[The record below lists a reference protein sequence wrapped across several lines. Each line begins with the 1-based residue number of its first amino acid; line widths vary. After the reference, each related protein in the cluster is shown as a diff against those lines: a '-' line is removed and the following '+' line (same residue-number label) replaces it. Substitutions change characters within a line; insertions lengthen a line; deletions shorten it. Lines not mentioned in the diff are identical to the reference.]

1 MIGPQASGSTN
12 INEALLTAIS
22 MAKKIGRN
30 KHYESVK
37 QNMIIFLTDGEAT
50 VGETYTDQIKKNVQ
64 EAIGKLTL
72 FKNMWFL
79 FDEMTKR
86 NTSKFAIFNIY
97 KNPKLLFPFFISSYL
112 TFFPNECH
120 GLCRHRQG
128 HSLRKKAK

>member
-64 EAIGKLTL
+64 EAIGKTPVY
-72 FKNMWFL
+72 
-79 FDEMTKR
+79 DR
-86 NTSKFAIFNIY
+86 
-97 KNPKLLFPFFISSYL
+97 
-112 TFFPNECH
+112 
-120 GLCRHRQG
+120 
-128 HSLRKKAK
+128 

>member
-64 EAIGKLTL
+64 EAIGKTL
-72 FKNMWFL
+72 FRNMWFM

-86 NTSKFAIFNIY
+86 NTSKFVIFNIGIQ
-97 KNPKLLFPFFISSYL
+97 KSKVAFSVFHFKLPY
-112 TFFPNECH
+112 FFP
-120 GLCRHRQG
+120 
-128 HSLRKKAK
+128 K